1 MEDIDDILAEVI
13 GDDVI
18 PTETRD
24 LRRLTR
30 AWVNER
36 ASPELMPY
44 PQDVMERVMNRIR
57 RQASR
62 NFLLP
67 FSSPSSSSSSYVV
80 YPSHWEISTWCSST
94 RTDFSRRMMRMG
106 VGRASRDG
114 NWSGGSQDQFSTY
127 HHPDRIGT
135 IQVPGAILS
144 KSSNRKGEIKIHS
157 IF

>member
-1 MEDIDDILAEVI
+1 MGDIDDILADVT

-57 RQASR
+57 RQ
-62 NFLLP
+62 
-67 FSSPSSSSSSYVV
+67 
-80 YPSHWEISTWCSST
+80 
-94 RTDFSRRMMRMG
+94 
-106 VGRASRDG
+106 VGRTFFFLSYFFFFFFFFFIFECCISISPRVFT
-114 NWSGGSQDQFSTY
+114 WYSTSTD
-127 HHPDRIGT
+127 P
-135 IQVPGAILS
+135 L
-144 KSSNRKGEIKIHS
+144 GEWRGWE
-157 IF
+157 